1 MILSK
6 ILHPVFEKFQT
17 DVLEK
22 IAWRIDSIDKEESK
36 NKELKKL
43 LDEW

>member
-1 MILSK
+1 MIESK

-22 IAWRIDSIDKEESK
+22 IAWRIDEEESK
-36 NKELKKL
+36 DLPLEKV
-43 LDEW
+43 LDKW